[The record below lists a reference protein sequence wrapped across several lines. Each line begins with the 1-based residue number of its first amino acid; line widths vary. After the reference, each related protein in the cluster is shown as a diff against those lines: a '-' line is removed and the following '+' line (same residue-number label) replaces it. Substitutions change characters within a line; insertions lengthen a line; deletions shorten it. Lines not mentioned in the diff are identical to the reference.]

1 MLKVG
6 DNVKIK
12 GIDPYSDQFG
22 KVTADNGG
30 TYMVLMSDGIEILA
44 TENELKFKK
53 PCTCGQ
59 SRIYPVCDG
68 SHSG

>member
-6 DNVKIK
+6 DNVKVK
-12 GIDPYSDQFG
+12 GIDPYNDQFG
-22 KVTADNGG
+22 KITQDNGG

-53 PCTCGQ
+53 ACVCN
-59 SRIYPVCDG
+59 SSKIYPVCDG
-68 SHSG
+68 SHAG